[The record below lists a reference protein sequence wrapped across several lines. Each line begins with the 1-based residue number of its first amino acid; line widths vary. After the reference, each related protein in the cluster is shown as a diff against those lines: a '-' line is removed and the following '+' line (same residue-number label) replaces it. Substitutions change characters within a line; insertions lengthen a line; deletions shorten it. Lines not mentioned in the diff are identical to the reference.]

1 MSELTMSELTSFLIN
16 ISILIMLACNAINI
30 FVLRSR
36 IEELE
41 QRIDKQTEKEG
52 E

>member
-1 MSELTMSELTSFLIN
+1 MDELISFLIDV
-16 ISILIMLACNAINI
+16 SILVMLGCNAINI